1 MTHMWCPYCG
11 SSDIAYEDGELVCR
25 RCGTVLEDRVIDT
38 GPEWR
43 GFEAVERA
51 RAGPFQK
58 DPNGLGS
65 TIQLTLPERFRERL
79 RRLAVLHARLRTD
92 IETELRRELM
102 RQASILNIPLDFVDE
117 ALAIYREYREL
128 LQHRLVSVQA
138 IVLLMLVARRRGVVL
153 RAKPA
158 LRSLGMI
165 TRLRL
170 VNELYNEL
178 APRLG
183 IKGRASVEG
192 LMGQA
197 ATRLGLPIEVVN
209 RAVQLFRSVPRTWL
223 GGKPSTSVAGALLWL
238 ACQEHV
244 DGINTKCTQEGIAN
258 ALGISSLTIS
268 HRARELA
275 RILGLP
281 LPT

>member
-1 MTHMWCPYCG
+1 M
-11 SSDIAYEDGELVCR
+11 
-25 RCGTVLEDRVIDT
+25 

-43 GFEAVERA
+43 GFEAEERA
-51 RAGPFQK
+51 RTGPLQRN
-58 DPNGLGS
+58 PNSLGGI
-65 TIQLTLPERFRERL
+65 IQLTLPERFREKL
-79 RRLAVLHARLRTD
+79 RRLATLHARLRTD

-102 RQASILNIPLDFVDE
+102 RQAGALNLPIDYVDE

-158 LRSLGMI
+158 LRSLGLI
-165 TRLRL
+165 ARLRL

-178 APRLG
+178 AVRLN
-183 IKGRASVEG
+183 IRGRTPVEG
-192 LMGQA
+192 LIGQV

-209 RAVQLFRSVPRTWL
+209 RAVGLYRRIPKTWL

-238 ACQEHV
+238 ACSLSG
-244 DGINTKCTQEGIAN
+244 DGVVGKCTQEGIAN
-258 ALGISSLTIS
+258 VLGVSPLTIR

-275 RILGLP
+275 KLLGVP
-281 LPT
+281 FPSPS